1 VIGILELREQL
12 LQQPAQIRMIAIAH
26 VGQQR
31 GFMIHQVRH
40 HRVDQLDT
48 GVGEL
53 NFDSAPILG
62 MKTARD
68 KSDPLQFLQAPGD
81 VMRRLPVCQDE
92 MVDGEGTYDVGG
104 QPRVSH
110 KTLRF

>member
-1 VIGILELREQL
+1 
-12 LQQPAQIRMIAIAH
+12 
-26 VGQQR
+26 
-31 GFMIHQVRH
+31 MIHRVRH

-53 NFDSAPILG
+53 NVDAAPILG

-68 KSDPLQFLQAPGD
+68 KSDPLRFLQGPGD

-92 MVDGEGTYDVGG
+92 MVDGESAYDVGA
-104 QPRVSH
+104 QPPAVG
-110 KTLRF
+110 

>member
-1 VIGILELREQL
+1 MLEVREQL
-12 LQQPAQIRMIAIAH
+12 LQQPAKIRIIAIAH

-31 GFMIHQVRH
+31 SFMIDQVRH

-48 GVGEL
+48 GVREL
-53 NFDSAPILG
+53 NVDAAPILG

-68 KSDPLQFLQAPGD
+68 KADPLRFLQAPGD

-92 MVDGEGTYDVGG
+92 MVEGESAYDVGG
-104 QPRVSH
+104 QPPAVG
-110 KTLRF
+110 